1 MDNKQQVD
9 KLRDNAELAWAS
21 YGYFHCVGNKFDIKD
36 ENKIVSL
43 ENVLDITYKNSK
55 IIDEKGFKLGKLD
68 GDFSPTQAKRFFERY
83 DLLEH
88 CPNTNSGFS
97 ATLFKDLG
105 EFDKKTNTRNAVDK
119 DSQYILSIRG
129 TELSTNKTEETA
141 KDLHTDFLLGTNRHT
156 KQYFDMIDFI
166 ETKVKPIIYDDITQS
181 YAKMTIVGH
190 SLGGYLA
197 QMFALSYSHLVDK
210 VYTYNAPGIFN
221 DDTEKLFNQLKN
233 VATLFPPIQSLVV
246 GSIIAN
252 SIISLFESQV
262 NIQAYEM
269 LQTSSDTGLYCG
281 MIEINE
287 TLFQRI
293 ESHQSNSKRL
303 LAIKGTDNS
312 ALQLKHTI
320 PYFLRTD
327 QEEISLENSKIN
339 GVRKIFYIPSMQ
351 EYAQKLYDK
360 IKAYRDTHKGQTFY
374 VYYAYAFVHT
384 ATQAKICESN
394 TIILDYDLH
403 IPFGSLG
410 NQFKSLRQNNAYTP
424 NTLAQEQFFHIISK
438 DLNSECD
445 IIGNLGIK
453 ALGERYEIQIGKTGF
468 INTHSIIPLTQTLYL
483 YSYLLDSQSNYDKV
497 KDKDIN
503 ECIEYLNTFMQGVY
517 KVFNPL
523 SIVINNKNLT
533 PYKTQKK
540 KPDSTDFLPTFIEH
554 ILYVTS
560 LEKERES
567 IYIQLHTTKDNI
579 IDKIIVLSAKRYYPK
594 ILDKQD
600 IDKLDPKQCSI
611 AEKRAIFK
619 CQPFTII
626 DRDGNEVLS
635 KNNIAKLFRYNSNST
650 KIALYSDESN
660 TSYFDA
666 RISMMKS
673 ILYDDEMRV
682 YHIREAN

>member
-293 ESHQSNSKRL
+293 ESYQSNSKRL

-540 KPDSTDFLPTFIEH
+540 KPDSTDFLPTFIEY

-560 LEKERES
+560 LEKERE
-567 IYIQLHTTKDNI
+567 
-579 IDKIIVLSAKRYYPK
+579 
-594 ILDKQD
+594 
-600 IDKLDPKQCSI
+600 
-611 AEKRAIFK
+611 
-619 CQPFTII
+619 
-626 DRDGNEVLS
+626 
-635 KNNIAKLFRYNSNST
+635 
-650 KIALYSDESN
+650 
-660 TSYFDA
+660 
-666 RISMMKS
+666 
-673 ILYDDEMRV
+673 
-682 YHIREAN
+682 